1 MVEKSTIWIAL
12 PHPYRWS
19 TVEIVTQ
26 NPVDG
31 RKIDHLDFSSTTHQ
45 WSTVEI
51 TTRNPEPPPNLSV
64 REDEL
69 AQKRKDLQA
78 QLSSLNPIEENTKL
92 EQISRVL
99 DGSAAIVD
107 IKKPKKN
114 PKSRAKPKLGV
125 RMGRVDPRFDPTQLE
140 SGSGWGG
147 TSPDFPIF

>member
-51 TTRNPEPPPNLSV
+51 TTRNPV
-64 REDEL
+64 DG
-69 AQKRKDLQA
+69 RKIDHL
-78 QLSSLNPIEENTKL
+78 
-92 EQISRVL
+92 
-99 DGSAAIVD
+99 
-107 IKKPKKN
+107 
-114 PKSRAKPKLGV
+114 
-125 RMGRVDPRFDPTQLE
+125 
-140 SGSGWGG
+140 
-147 TSPDFPIF
+147 DFPHPTSQPIF